1 MQTFR
6 KKPYLIERLIS
17 AVTYLSAGGVGFL
30 WLLIAALLKKQ
41 VTKFVMYHVMQSIFI
56 SILFYL
62 LSVFANFILIIVYKI
77 PIINIVPYLFNMPIA
92 MFFNLSII
100 QLFTTLIILYLS
112 ITAALGYYSYLPWIS
127 DIISGNTGRK

>member
-127 DIISGNTGRK
+127 DIVKINTGQR